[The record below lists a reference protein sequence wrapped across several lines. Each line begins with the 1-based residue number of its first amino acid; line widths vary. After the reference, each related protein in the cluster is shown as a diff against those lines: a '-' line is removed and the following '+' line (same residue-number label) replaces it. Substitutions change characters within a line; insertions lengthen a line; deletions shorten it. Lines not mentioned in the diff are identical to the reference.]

1 MDIRVAGGASN
12 VVGDV
17 AFDVHAEVCPG
28 LVSVVVL
35 AVSLG
40 RMEYG
45 PNADDPR
52 ASMTELLMAT
62 SVGRW
67 FIGLSAG
74 LSSCSHARCALASSF
89 LYARKSARVAVVGGI
104 GR

>member
-17 AFDVHAEVCPG
+17 AVDVHAKVCPG

-35 AVSLG
+35 LAISLG
-40 RMEYG
+40 ENG
-45 PNADDPR
+45 VNADDPR
-52 ASMTELLMAT
+52 ASNTELLMAA

-67 FIGLSAG
+67 FIGLSVG
-74 LSSCSHARCALASSF
+74 LSSSHARCAFASSF
-89 LYARKSARVAVVGGI
+89 LYARKSARVVVVGGM